1 MADFAATG
9 TAQELDLA
17 HAEWREVVVQ
27 HKAFELV
34 FLEEQVE
41 ALHVL
46 LGAQRE
52 RGERLRLAS
61 CKERGAMNA
70 REQADLASDLANLV
84 EGAAIGTPAGIQDVV
99 AENIFAQ
106 AFKGALGKRA
116 LLVHLLLR
124 LLGNGGEDFLL
135 QGIDQVIAFLL
146 WMLLGIERIVQPF
159 AVFLLQIL
167 VDAFVEGQRL
177 DGHFLG
183 LELAVKLLNSRDD
196 FFDLRVA
203 EFESIGN
210 RFLGN
215 LQRAGFHHDDG
226 FFRAGDDDVQQALL
240 LLGDGGVGNELPVEQ
255 ADTDTGNG
263 FPERQVGSIAGG

>member
-1 MADFAATG
+1 VADFAPTG
-9 TAQELDLA
+9 TAQELDFA

-27 HKAFELV
+27 HKTLELV
-34 FLEEQVE
+34 LLEEQVK
-41 ALHVL
+41 ALHVF

-52 RGERLRLAS
+52 RGERLRFSS

-70 REQADLASDLANLV
+70 REQAHFAGNLANLV
-84 EGAAIGTPAGIQDVV
+84 EGAAIGTPAGVQDVV
-99 AENIFAQ
+99 AEDILAQ
-106 AFKGALGKRA
+106 AFKSALGKRA
-116 LLVHLLLR
+116 LLVHLFLR
-124 LLGNGGEDFLL
+124 LLGNGGEDFLF

-146 WMLLGIERIVQPF
+146 WMLLGIERVVQPV

-167 VDAFVEGQRL
+167 VDAFVEGKRL

-196 FFDLRVA
+196 LPDLCVA

-215 LQRAGFHHDDG
+215 LERAGLHHDDG
-226 FFRAGDDDVQQALL
+226 FFGAGDDDVQQALL
-240 LLGDGGVGNELPVEQ
+240 LLSNGGVGDELPIEQ
-255 ADTDTGNG
+255 ADPDTGNG
-263 FPERQVGSIAGG
+263 LLKRQVGSIAGG